1 MILECFRNRKQRETR
16 GESLTRHYVPASRAT
31 ILDRARVKGGWSE
44 LQEGGLSR
52 SSPPFIFSSCPLY
65 WLTHGTCCPRPL
77 ANLPLPACHEARAT
91 VACSPSAMARKVAA
105 VMERALLPVAA
116 GRHCHKRALLP
127 VLTLQARDRR

>member
-52 SSPPFIFSSCPLY
+52 SSPPFIFSY
-65 WLTHGTCCPRPL
+65 
-77 ANLPLPACHEARAT
+77 PA
-91 VACSPSAMARKVAA
+91 VACSSSAMARKVAA
-105 VMERALLPVAA
+105 AIDGLSSV
-116 GRHCHKRALLP
+116 
-127 VLTLQARDRR
+127 